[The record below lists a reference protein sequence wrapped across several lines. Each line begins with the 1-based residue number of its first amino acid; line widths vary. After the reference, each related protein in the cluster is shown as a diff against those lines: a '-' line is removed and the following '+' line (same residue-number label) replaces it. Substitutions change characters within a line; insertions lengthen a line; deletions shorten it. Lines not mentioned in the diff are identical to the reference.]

1 MCILVSTSCK
11 STITSQ
17 KSGVGC
23 IAAPQAQPVI
33 HSMVVDHL
41 SAAQSEDQHEAV
53 LVGDVMI

>member
-1 MCILVSTSCK
+1 M
-11 STITSQ
+11 TSQ